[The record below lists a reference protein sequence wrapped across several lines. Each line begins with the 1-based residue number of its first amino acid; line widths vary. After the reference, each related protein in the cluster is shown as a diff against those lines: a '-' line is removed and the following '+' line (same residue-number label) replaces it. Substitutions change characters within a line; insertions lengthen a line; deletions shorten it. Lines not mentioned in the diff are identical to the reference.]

1 MDREDSKSSGSNK
14 RAKLEPTQPVKA
26 EKQDANHPSLEE
38 LKASL
43 PRLDDPVRHK
53 TAQLMLDG
61 LYKAMH
67 EGAEGDAVVVAAS
80 IEHAVFLQNGGV
92 TAAYKTKVRS
102 LAFNMRD
109 ARNPDLRARVL
120 EGRISGHVLVDL
132 SSDELASD
140 ERRKENKEIKEYKL
154 KEANPAGMKKATT
167 DAFQYVLHDAAMS
180 LTAAVCNE
188 LTATLH
194 LCRCGKCKQKK
205 CVYYVSCSKLL
216 CFSMSANRQY

>member
-14 RAKLEPTQPVKA
+14 RAKTEPAKA
-26 EKQDANHPSLEE
+26 EKQDHPSLEE

-61 LYKAMH
+61 LYKAMQ
-67 EGAEGDAVVVAAS
+67 EGMEGDAVAVAAS

-120 EGRISGHVLVDL
+120 EGKISGHVLVDL

-167 DAFQYVLHDAAMS
+167 DAFQYVLHGAILVMS
-180 LTAAVCNE
+180 VAHTE
-188 LTATLH
+188 LTATLY

-205 CVYYVSCSKLL
+205 CVYYVSCSQLFQHL
-216 CFSMSANRQY
+216 